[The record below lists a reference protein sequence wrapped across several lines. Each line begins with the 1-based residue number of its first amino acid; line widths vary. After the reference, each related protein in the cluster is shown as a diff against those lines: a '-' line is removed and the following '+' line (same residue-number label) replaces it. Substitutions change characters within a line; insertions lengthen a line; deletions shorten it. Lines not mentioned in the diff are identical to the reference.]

1 MNKNK
6 RTARIVGIL
15 FILATV
21 AGVISALLITS
32 KLGAPNFLTT
42 IFENQNQMIIGA
54 LMILIMGVCV
64 AGVAIWMYPV
74 FKKHYPGMALGYAG
88 ARIVEGVVDI
98 VLVIILLSLVTLSKQ
113 FVAAGSPDGSY
124 FQVMSKLLLELQ
136 DQWVGPFLLAIVF
149 CISGLMLYYM
159 LYRTKL
165 VPRFLSIWG
174 LCAIVLHLVST
185 FLPLLGVDPASA
197 IFIVMDVPIAINEMV
212 LAVWLIIKGFNAPA
226 NEPELSIAV

>member
-1 MNKNK
+1 MKKNK

-21 AGVISALLITS
+21 AGAISALLLTS
-32 KLGAPNFLTT
+32 TLGAPNFLTK
-42 IFENQNQMIIGA
+42 IYENQNQMIIGA
-54 LMILIMGVCV
+54 LMILIMGICV
-64 AGVAIWMYPV
+64 AGVAIWMYPI

-88 ARIVEGVVDI
+88 ARIVECVVDI
-98 VLVIILLSLVTLSKQ
+98 VLVIIILSLVTLSKQ
-113 FVAAGSPDGSY
+113 FIVAGSPDNSH
-124 FQVMSKLLLELQ
+124 FQVTSQLLLKLQ
-136 DQWVGPFLLAIVF
+136 EQWVGPFLLAIVF

-174 LCAIVLHLVST
+174 LCAIVLHLVAT
-185 FLPLLGVDPASA
+185 FLPLFGVDPTSS
-197 IFIVMDVPIAINEMV
+197 IFIVLDVPIAINEMV

-226 NEPELSIAV
+226 NEPELSIAA